1 MTCRQSRQGQSQHR
15 LPRAPAHTAGSPP
28 EVAEGAERWGP
39 QSHSGCRCRVTV
51 AAPRGNGSLGG
62 RARRASQ
69 RTFRVRSAWK
79 ARLSLWAEAGEGPRR
94 EPSTRTEGQRC
105 AGRCRAA
112 RDGRGARESG
122 CRRSSCASI
131 SEGTGP
137 RGKITHVFQKGNLHA
152 LFKSKTNTLTVTAW
166 PRRLRPHGVELR
178 RTGAGVAGAGGAPR
192 CRWRRP
198 GPARGRHAARG
209 PPSALCRPPWRW
221 APGGVGGRR
230 GLAGCGQGGALR
242 ASGPLPVWAAP
253 ELLPRGGVR
262 AGTSA
267 ALRPPRADPS
277 HTRWLPGSSRAGAAW
292 PAACC

>member
-1 MTCRQSRQGQSQHR
+1 MTCRQSRQGQSQRR

-28 EVAEGAERWGP
+28 EVAEGAERRGP
-39 QSHSGCRCRVTV
+39 QSHSGYRCRVTV

-137 RGKITHVFQKGNLHA
+137 RGKIAHVFQKGNLHA

-166 PRRLRPHGVELR
+166 PRRLRPHGEELR
-178 RTGAGVAGAGGAPR
+178 RTGAGVAGAGGGTPVPLAEARPCQGQAR
-192 CRWRRP
+192 CTGPTQRP
-198 GPARGRHAARG
+198 V
-209 PPSALCRPPWRW
+209 PSALAMGAGWRRRPAWPRRLRS
-221 APGGVGGRR
+221 GR
-230 GLAGCGQGGALR
+230 
-242 ASGPLPVWAAP
+242 SAA
-253 ELLPRGGVR
+253 GVR
-262 AGTSA
+262 A
-267 ALRPPRADPS
+267 PP
-277 HTRWLPGSSRAGAAW
+277 GVGCAGAAAPRW
-292 PAACC
+292 RPGRNVGSAEAAAC